1 MKSKKMIPLMSA
13 VTGILVLTMVIL
25 LFTIGPLKKSS
36 EDKSLNHPGNGNVT
50 ESVEDLSSDLSE
62 TEGSSDLNISDSA
75 KRDHHAGLFQRDRS
89 EFYKRSGDDS
99 E

>member
-36 EDKSLNHPGNGNVT
+36 EDKSLI
-50 ESVEDLSSDLSE
+50 LSL
-62 TEGSSDLNISDSA
+62 EGSRLGAVIILVKWIIMNVA
-75 KRDHHAGLFQRDRS
+75 KS
-89 EFYKRSGDDS
+89 
-99 E
+99 